1 MRTRQTGIT
10 FIGWLVLLLPVA
22 LVLYTA
28 IRVTP
33 IYLNYM
39 KVAKA
44 IEQTAS
50 EYRGESDV
58 NAHRIRVALEKRF
71 DIDSI
76 NHPKANEIIVR
87 KEGGGWAVEAD
98 YEDIAP
104 LFANASLLLTFDK
117 VVLIE

>member
-1 MRTRQTGIT
+1 MRSRQTGIT

-22 LVLYTA
+22 LVGYTA
-28 IRVTP
+28 IRLTP

-44 IEQTAS
+44 LEQTAS
-50 EYRGESDV
+50 EFETEGELS
-58 NAHRIRVALEKRF
+58 AQRIRNALEKRF

-76 NHPKANEIIVR
+76 NHPTSKELSVR
-87 KEGGGWAVEAD
+87 KDGGGWVIEAD

-104 LFANASLLLTFDK
+104 LFANASILLTFDK
-117 VVLIE
+117 VVTIQ